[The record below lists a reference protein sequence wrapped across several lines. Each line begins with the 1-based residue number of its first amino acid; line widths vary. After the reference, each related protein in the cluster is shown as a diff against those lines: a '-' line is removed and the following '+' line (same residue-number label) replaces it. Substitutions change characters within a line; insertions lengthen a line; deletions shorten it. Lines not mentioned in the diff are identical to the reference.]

1 MAQEIDL
8 AEAVSAN
15 RLLATLEPELLT
27 AVREHLE
34 LVDLAARDPVY
45 DRWQPIDNVYFP
57 VDAVVSIVAD
67 MGDGS
72 VIEVATVGREGMV
85 GVPALLQAEADDH
98 RSFTQVPGR
107 ALRLPAERFLELVE
121 ASKPFER
128 LLHRYVQ
135 ALITQIARSAA
146 CNRAHSIDERAGR
159 WLLLTHDRAGR
170 DEFPLTQEFLAQML
184 GVRRPSVTIA
194 AGMLQKAGFIR
205 YSRGRV
211 TVVDR
216 EGLESASCDCYR
228 IIRDEYERLLG

>member
-1 MAQEIDL
+1 MAQEMDL
-8 AEAVSAN
+8 DEAVSAN
-15 RLLATLEPELLT
+15 RLLATLEPDLLV

-45 DRWQPIDNVYFP
+45 DRWQPIDYVYFP
-57 VDAVVSIVAD
+57 VDAVVSVVAD

-98 RSFTQVPGR
+98 RTFTQVPGR

-121 ASKPFER
+121 VSKPFER

>member
-1 MAQEIDL
+1 MK
-8 AEAVSAN
+8 VS
-15 RLLATLEPELLT
+15 R
-27 AVREHLE
+27 
-34 LVDLAARDPVY
+34 
-45 DRWQPIDNVYFP
+45 
-57 VDAVVSIVAD
+57 
-67 MGDGS
+67 
-72 VIEVATVGREGMV
+72 
-85 GVPALLQAEADDH
+85 
-98 RSFTQVPGR
+98 
-107 ALRLPAERFLELVE
+107 
-121 ASKPFER
+121 PFER

-146 CNRAHSIDERAGR
+146 CNRTHSIDERAGR

-216 EGLESASCDCYR
+216 EAWRMRPATATGSSATSTSAFSAECAFSTGTGRSPRGWSDFFCSIPYR
-228 IIRDEYERLLG
+228 ALH